1 LFTQRDTRRLSSNS
15 HPMHLANKI
24 RRADDLH
31 QNDALPRFLRSV
43 VMFEDANEL
52 SRKVPTEANASAD
65 RTVVNSKLFLLQL
78 NGLAQQEGPGDK
90 IGLL

>member
-1 LFTQRDTRRLSSNS
+1 
-15 HPMHLANKI
+15 
-24 RRADDLH
+24 
-31 QNDALPRFLRSV
+31 
-43 VMFEDANEL
+43 MFEDANEL